1 MKIEKL
7 PSKIFVS
14 GTDTGIGK
22 TVVSA
27 MMTLGLSA
35 TYWKPIQSGLEEET
49 DTEFVRRVT
58 GLSDEH
64 FMPERFRLQE
74 PLSPHASA
82 EIDGVTISLDDFQ
95 LPEAGT
101 NNLVVEGAG
110 GLLVPL
116 NDNDMI
122 IDLIERFQLPVLL
135 VSRSELG
142 TLNHT
147 FLSLEALR
155 SREIPVLGVVMNGPK
170 NESNKKA
177 IEKYGNVEVIDEI
190 NTIESLN
197 AKTLMS
203 IFNTIFNT

>member
-1 MKIEKL
+1 MKIEEL

-177 IEKYGNVEVIDEI
+177 IEKYGNVEVIGEI
-190 NTIESLN
+190 NTIETLN